1 MELYLDLH
9 SQPCRAVFLFARA
22 TGIPFKFQLV
32 DLTKGQQYSDEF
44 GKVSVMR
51 KVPVMKDGSFIL
63 TESIAILQYLLQ
75 KHSSLVPDHWYPSDL
90 QLRARVNEY
99 LSWQH
104 MTIRAQGSKVFLL
117 RAMFPIIMGSEA
129 PKDKMDA
136 AVEELKQSVDL
147 LEQKFLQDKA
157 FLVSDRICVADVVA
171 VVELMQ
177 PVATGL
183 DVFEGRPK
191 LVAWRQRVKAELG
204 PKLFDEAHEVILK
217 VSGLS
222 QTLQDSGALD
232 LLRPKFQKMF
242 S

>member
-1 MELYLDLH
+1 MYFNCIFLEKENISLKKWKFHGNSQLLFHVILHLTCKITVCFCHFIDIFLYLKN
-9 SQPCRAVFLFARA
+9 
-22 TGIPFKFQLV
+22 TGKICQIN
-32 DLTKGQQYSDEF
+32 GQQYSDEF

-51 KVPVMKDGSFIL
+51 KVPVMKDGIPAAE
-63 TESIAILQYLLQ
+63 T
-75 KHSSLVPDHWYPSDL
+75 SSLVPDHWYPDL

-177 PVATGL
+177 VQEDA
-183 DVFEGRPK
+183 RPK
-191 LVAWRQRVKAELG
+191 LVAWRQRVTAELG
-204 PKLFDEAHEVILK
+204 PKLFDEAHEVPL
-217 VSGLS
+217 
-222 QTLQDSGALD
+222 LQKNQDCD
-232 LLRPKFQKMF
+232 RFHP
-242 S
+242 

>member
-1 MELYLDLH
+1 MIHLQMYFN
-9 SQPCRAVFLFARA
+9 CIFLEKEN
-22 TGIPFKFQLV
+22 ISLKKWKFH
-32 DLTKGQQYSDEF
+32 GQQYSDEF

-75 KHSSLVPDHWYPSDL
+75 KHRPW
-90 QLRARVNEY
+90 ARVNEY

-177 PVATGL
+177 VQEDA
-183 DVFEGRPK
+183 RPK
-191 LVAWRQRVKAELG
+191 LVAWRQRVTAELG
-204 PKLFDEAHEVILK
+204 PKLFDEAHEGDPEGERVIADTAGQRSFTFNLLK
-217 VSGLS
+217 FFCLICLCE
-222 QTLQDSGALD
+222 TW
-232 LLRPKFQKMF
+232 KN
-242 S
+242 

>member
-1 MELYLDLH
+1 MV
-9 SQPCRAVFLFARA
+9 QMF
-22 TGIPFKFQLV
+22 IKF
-32 DLTKGQQYSDEF
+32 KGQQYSDEF

-63 TESIAILQYLLQ
+63 TERYERGNYMVHNHPSC
-75 KHSSLVPDHWYPSDL
+75 SVNHWYPDL

-177 PVATGL
+177 VQEDA
-183 DVFEGRPK
+183 RPK
-191 LVAWRQRVKAELG
+191 LVAWRQRVTAELG
-204 PKLFDEAHEVILK
+204 PKLFDE
-217 VSGLS
+217 
-222 QTLQDSGALD
+222 TLQDSGALD
-232 LLRPKFQKMF
+232 LLRPKFQKLF

>member
-1 MELYLDLH
+1 CKSCYFLSLIH
-9 SQPCRAVFLFARA
+9 RWCRCSLNSKV
-22 TGIPFKFQLV
+22 
-32 DLTKGQQYSDEF
+32 DEF

-63 TESIAILQYLLQ
+63 TERYEQRIMGKLHCHPSVPAAET
-75 KHSSLVPDHWYPSDL
+75 SSLVPDHWYPDL

-177 PVATGL
+177 VQEDA
-183 DVFEGRPK
+183 RPK
-191 LVAWRQRVKAELG
+191 LVAWRQRVTAELG
-204 PKLFDEAHEVILK
+204 PKLFDE
-217 VSGLS
+217 
-222 QTLQDSGALD
+222 TLQDSGALD
-232 LLRPKFQKMF
+232 LLRPKFQKLF